1 MKQRAVIKA
10 IDNDEYIA
18 MLPQIPKRKSEK
30 RKAKKQLATRNNARL
45 NKTRVCSDTIGHA
58 NGHR

>member
-30 RKAKKQLATRNNARL
+30 RKAKSEKRKNNSQQRP
-45 NKTRVCSDTIGHA
+45 VE
-58 NGHR
+58 